1 MLYQYSNIIIWKQH
15 LAFTSCE
22 HQWWFPLYFIYI
34 LMCYTIILHSF
45 TSDLLLCGAIVIWFM
60 GSLEKQVS
68 PLRLLQSQHFKHIKQ
83 GPSFF
88 HNSNNFQTHVERTA
102 RIWGT
107 CKEDNKWDERSLSE
121 MYVSIRNVVCD
132 REDFFMKRQT
142 SHFCS
147 VFCSHVLEKCFRFT
161 KWTWLVFSQG
171 SPYVR
176 RKRESFPSW
185 YT

>member
-60 GSLEKQVS
+60 GSLEKQVP
-68 PLRLLQSQHFKHIKQ
+68 PLRLLQSQHFKHIKR
-83 GPSFF
+83 GPYFF
-88 HNSNNFQTHVERTA
+88 RDLKNFQTHVERAA

-107 CKEDNKWDERSLSE
+107 WKEDNKWDERSLSE
-121 MYVSIRNVVCD
+121 MYVSIRNLFNFETVKKA
-132 REDFFMKRQT
+132 RKSKR
-142 SHFCS
+142 
-147 VFCSHVLEKCFRFT
+147 LEQQRWETVYWKLKKRKFR
-161 KWTWLVFSQG
+161 LVGEEEEQQQ
-171 SPYVR
+171 
-176 RKRESFPSW
+176 
-185 YT
+185 